1 MRSRSNARMTEMKR
15 IKPEALEVGDVIR
28 VDPYDLEI
36 TRIRPCTTTQG
47 ETEYVLSTIHYFFVW
62 PVESTIRVRADD
74 YLLLKKKG
82 TL

>member
-1 MRSRSNARMTEMKR
+1 MKR

-28 VDPYDLEI
+28 VDPYNLKI
-36 TRIRPCTTTQG
+36 THIQLDEP
-47 ETEYVLSTIHYFFVW
+47 EYVLSTIHYFFVW
-62 PVESTIRVRADD
+62 PVEGVMRVRADD

>member
-1 MRSRSNARMTEMKR
+1 MKH

-36 TRIRPCTTTQG
+36 THIRPYTTAQG